1 MKTKKPLF
9 WVLTTV
15 LLLLLC
21 SCSDH
26 DDMVHEVLDPVFING
41 SLRSF
46 GSESYQQCR
55 PVMYKGE
62 YYVPVEALGMI
73 LNGEVNADQGDV
85 RITVQ
90 TSDDSETIIP
100 SDFLNSRPPRAM
112 KISGDKNV
120 TIIVDGKNV
129 GKAKVFSANDI
140 WYMEAEKMAEICKT
154 DFSTNRGLLFF
165 GEMPDISANYFS
177 VDNKD
182 ISEYYDGYAVITDDS
197 GKYGLVDSLGES
209 VISCEYDYLS
219 DLSGNTLA
227 FAKDGKY
234 GVMTIREE
242 ELFQSEYEIKSGI
255 SDDRCLFVAN
265 EKYGFMNS
273 NGKIMISAKFDK
285 ASLFSNGYAI
295 CSDGKNYYFIN
306 ASGKIS
312 GSKWDYISDLS
323 NGYSVVDKDGYKGIV
338 DYSGK
343 VLIKAEYDYA
353 SDYSEGYFVVGKDS
367 KAYIFN
373 AKGNKKS
380 TIDARYA
387 EECKNGLIA
396 AQLDNGLWGYVDVDG
411 DWSIPARFTS
421 ATSFTDGY
429 AVVTENY
436 GLYGLIDQFGDYV
449 IEPSYA
455 SIPVTS
461 HGVSLCYEDSWQRQE
476 YLLVNSDGTILIDN
490 IPTEYYGNTPDDG
503 MESTPLFNGYLS
515 LEHEGEKMVVY
526 LTNSLHY

>member
-41 SLRSF
+41 SLCSF

-55 PVMYKGE
+55 PVMYKGD

-90 TSDDSETIIP
+90 TSSDDDTVIP
-100 SDFLNSRPPRAM
+100 SDFLNSRPPKAM
-112 KISGDKNV
+112 MISGDKNV
-120 TIIVDGKNV
+120 SVVIDGKKV
-129 GKAKVFSANDI
+129 GKAKVFAANDV
-140 WYMEAEKMAEICKT
+140 WYMEAEKVAELCNT
-154 DFSTNRGLLFF
+154 EFSINRGLLFF

-177 VDNKD
+177 VDNKQVG
-182 ISEYYDGYAVITDDS
+182 EFYDGYAVVSDES
-197 GKYGLVDSLGES
+197 GQYGLIDSLGEQ
-209 VISCEYDYLS
+209 IIPCQYDFLS

-234 GVMTIREE
+234 GVMTLREE
-242 ELFQSEYEIKSGI
+242 ALFLADYEILSGM
-255 SDDRCLFVAN
+255 SDGRCLFVKD
-265 EKYGFMNS
+265 EKYGYLDSKGNIVI
-273 NGKIMISAKFDK
+273 NAKYEK

-295 CSDGKNYYFIN
+295 CYDGKNMFFIDT
-306 ASGKIS
+306 SGKVS
-312 GSKWDYISDLS
+312 GQKWDDIGTLS
-323 NGYSVVDKDGYKGIV
+323 NGYAIVNKDGYKGIV
-338 DYSGK
+338 DYSGD

-353 SDYSEGYFVVGKDS
+353 SDYSEGYFVLGKDN

-373 AKGNKKS
+373 AKGKKKA

-387 EECKNGLIA
+387 EGRKDGLVA
-396 AQLDNGLWGYVDVDG
+396 AQQESGLWGYVDMDG
-411 DWSIPARFTS
+411 NWSIPAQFTS

-436 GLYGLIDQFGDYV
+436 GLYGLIDKFGDYV

-461 HGVSLCYEDSWQRQE
+461 HGVSLCLEDSWQRQE
-476 YLLVNSDGTILIDN
+476 YLLINCDGTILIDN
-490 IPTEYYGNTPDDG
+490 ISTEYYGNTPDDG
-503 MESTPLFNGYLS
+503 MEAEPILNGYLS
-515 LEHEGEKMVVY
+515 LEHEGENMVVY
-526 LTNSLHY
+526 LTNSIHY